1 MVYPL
6 PCQIDLHNKRVE
18 KMCRFM
24 IFIFWIQVQKSV
36 YVFIIKPFI
45 EFVFFNNNNLRDL
58 K

>member
-1 MVYPL
+1 
-6 PCQIDLHNKRVE
+6 
-18 KMCRFM
+18 MCRFM
-24 IFIFWIQVQKSV
+24 IFIFWIQVQKLV